1 MRISDLEIRDVRNLE
16 HVSVAPGAGVNWFFG
31 PNGAGKTSVLE
42 AIHVLARG
50 RSFRASSISPVIRDG
65 AKALM
70 VAARLADPKGRVG
83 VERQAG
89 GWRGR
94 IDRLPNQKLS
104 DFAQALPLV
113 LIDPENHQLLEG
125 APSVRRSFLDW
136 GLFHVEQSYLADWK
150 RYSRLLR
157 QRNAALRHGA
167 GSAML
172 GALEAPMGTAAA
184 RVEQLRREY
193 VARLAAQTAQLQ
205 QALAF
210 RLPNINLEYRPL
222 ADDAESY
229 CRRWRDGRSRD
240 LEQGFTRDGPQRG
253 ELAIRAGGRPA
264 GTRFSRGQMKLGALV
279 LKLAQM
285 QVARGADQLPLVLL
299 DDPVSELDR
308 YHLER
313 LLEWLGE
320 QPNQAWV
327 TAVGRPGDKGGSP
340 PSTMF
345 HVEQGKIDAVV

>member
-1 MRISDLEIRDVRNLE
+1 MRISHFEIRHLRNLE
-16 HVSVAPGAGVNWFFG
+16 HASLAPGAGINWFFG
-31 PNGAGKTSVLE
+31 ANGSGKTSVLE

-50 RSFRASSISPVIRDG
+50 RSFRAASIASVIGDG
-65 AKALM
+65 ASALM
-70 VAARLADPKGRVG
+70 VAAKLADPERRVG

-94 IDRLPNQKLS
+94 IDRAPSQKLS
-104 DFAQALPLV
+104 DFARALPLV
-113 LIDPENHQLLEG
+113 LVDPENHQLLEG

-167 GSAML
+167 GAAMFD
-172 GALEAPMGTAAA
+172 ALEQPMADAAA
-184 RVEQLRREY
+184 RVEQLRCNY
-193 VARLAAQTAQLQ
+193 VGRLAGETAELQ

-210 RLPNINLEYRPL
+210 RLPEIELEYRPS
-222 ADDAESY
+222 AGDAQTY
-229 CRRWRDGRSRD
+229 VRRWHEGRGRD
-240 LEQGFTRDGPQRG
+240 LDQGFTRDGPQRG
-253 ELAIRAGGRPA
+253 ELAIRALGRPV
-264 GTRFSRGQMKLGALV
+264 GVRFSRGQMKLGALV

-285 QVARGADQLPLVLL
+285 RVARGTGQLPLVLL

-308 YHLER
+308 YHLDC
-313 LLEWLGE
+313 LLEWLAE

-327 TAVGRPGDKGGSP
+327 TAVEGPGEKPGSP
-340 PSTMF
+340 PCTMF
-345 HVEQGKIDAVV
+345 HVEQGKIGAVV